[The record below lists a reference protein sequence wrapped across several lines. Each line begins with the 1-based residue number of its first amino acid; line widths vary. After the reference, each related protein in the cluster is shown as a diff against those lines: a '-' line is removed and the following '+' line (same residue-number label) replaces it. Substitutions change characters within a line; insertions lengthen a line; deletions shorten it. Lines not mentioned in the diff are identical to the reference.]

1 MKNRRLKDSFSNAF
15 SGIFQAFKTESN
27 IKLHCLS
34 ATLAIVLGSFLHF
47 NRFEWVFV
55 VITITIVFVAEILNT
70 AIEYTID
77 MVCGNTYYEIAK
89 YAKDIAAGATL
100 IAAFG
105 AVGVS
110 LLLYLPKM
118 IELLKNYF

>member
-1 MKNRRLKDSFSNAF
+1 MKNRSLPDSFRNAF
-15 SGIFQAFKTESN
+15 SGIYQAFKTESN

-34 ATLAIVLGSFLHF
+34 ATLAVLIGFYLRF
-47 NRFEWVFV
+47 NPMEWIIII
-55 VITITIVFVAEILNT
+55 ITITLVFITEILNT
-70 AIEYTID
+70 AVEYAID
-77 MVCGNTYYEIAK
+77 MVCGNTYHEIAK

-110 LLLYLPKM
+110 FLLYLPKI
-118 IELLKNYF
+118 IEILKNYI

>member
-1 MKNRRLKDSFSNAF
+1 MKNRTLQDSFRNAF
-15 SGIFQAFKTESN
+15 RGIYQAFKTESN

-34 ATLAIVLGSFLHF
+34 GTLAVLMALYLGFSPT
-47 NRFEWVFV
+47 EWIFV
-55 VITITIVFVAEILNT
+55 VLTITLVFITEILNT
-70 AIEYTID
+70 AVEYAID
-77 MVCGNTYYEIAK
+77 MVCGNTYHEIAK

-110 LLLYLPKM
+110 LLLYLPKI
-118 IELLKNYF
+118 IELLKNYI

>member
-1 MKNRRLKDSFSNAF
+1 MKNRRLKDSFRNAF
-15 SGIFQAFKTESN
+15 RGIFQAFKTESN

-34 ATLAIVLGSFLHF
+34 ALLAFFLGMLLNF
-47 NRFEWVFV
+47 NQIEWIFV
-55 VITITIVFVAEILNT
+55 VLTVTLVFTTEILNT
-70 AIEYTID
+70 AVEYAID
-77 MVCGNTYYEIAK
+77 MVCGNTYHEIAK

-110 LLLYLPKM
+110 LLLYLPK
-118 IELLKNYF
+118 ILVLLKQYL